1 MQSEIAR
8 GASAY
13 WFAMCGL
20 LGLLT
25 SSGDAATRADAV
37 GQAMRCA
44 RHRGPDESGTWHDAD
59 VVFGFNRLSIID
71 VEHSHQPLRWG
82 PSGADDR
89 YAIVFNGEVY
99 NYLELRAELAELG
112 ATFAT
117 EGDTEAVVA
126 AYHHWGPAAVSR
138 LRGMFAF
145 TIWDTH
151 ERVLFAARDP
161 FGIKPLFVAEGPG
174 GIAFA
179 SEKKSLLELAPALG
193 LGHVDR
199 DLDAAALQHYLLL
212 QYVPEPA
219 TLHRAIRRVESG
231 THVTVRPGG
240 EPEAERYF
248 TPVLHAG
255 GGHGRAPPD
264 RGRAARLGGQAHA
277 RRRHGR
283 RVPVRRHRLDG
294 HRGARQGAQP
304 RPASRSPRGSTARA
318 TRRWT
323 SRPSRPRRS
332 ACGTSSAP

>member
-1 MQSEIAR
+1 
-8 GASAY
+8 
-13 WFAMCGL
+13 MCGL

-44 RHRGPDESGTWHDAD
+44 RHRGPDESGTWHDSD

-112 ATFAT
+112 AAFAT

-161 FGIKPLFVAEGPG
+161 F
-174 GIAFA
+174 
-179 SEKKSLLELAPALG
+179 
-193 LGHVDR
+193 
-199 DLDAAALQHYLLL
+199 
-212 QYVPEPA
+212 
-219 TLHRAIRRVESG
+219 
-231 THVTVRPGG
+231 
-240 EPEAERYF
+240 
-248 TPVLHAG
+248 
-255 GGHGRAPPD
+255 
-264 RGRAARLGGQAHA
+264 
-277 RRRHGR
+277 
-283 RVPVRRHRLDG
+283 
-294 HRGARQGAQP
+294 
-304 RPASRSPRGSTARA
+304 
-318 TRRWT
+318 
-323 SRPSRPRRS
+323 
-332 ACGTSSAP
+332 

>member
-1 MQSEIAR
+1 M
-8 GASAY
+8 
-13 WFAMCGL
+13 
-20 LGLLT
+20 
-25 SSGDAATRADAV
+25 
-37 GQAMRCA
+37 
-44 RHRGPDESGTWHDAD
+44 
-59 VVFGFNRLSIID
+59 FGFNRLSIID

-82 PSGADDR
+82 PPGADDR

-145 TIWDTH
+145 AIWDTH

-240 EPEAERYF
+240 SKRQARSTRIGAVAAISSQASVRPSGASSTLTHVVVR
-248 TPVLHAG
+248 TPG
-255 GGHGRAPPD
+255 GSTRVWRRAIAPP
-264 RGRAARLGGQAHA
+264 G
-277 RRRHGR
+277 
-283 RVPVRRHRLDG
+283 VR
-294 HRGARQGAQP
+294 
-304 RPASRSPRGSTARA
+304 
-318 TRRWT
+318 
-323 SRPSRPRRS
+323 
-332 ACGTSSAP
+332 